1 MLDKETMMR
10 RNANNVTW
18 VKQHRFQVLPNVIL
32 AMLEHLAKRKVFV
45 QHARMVFI
53 KATKAKQNA
62 LNAHWENHTSMTKQC
77 VVLATKVH
85 LVVAVVIVRST
96 HLDLTK
102 TAKEQQ
108 HAILLFHA
116 HLKKYPMTN
125 APDVNCHRGVPA
137 KWANI

>member
-1 MLDKETMMR
+1 MILPS
-10 RNANNVTW
+10 ANNVNW
-18 VKQHRFQVLPNVIL
+18 AKQPLKVPLNVIL

-62 LNAHWENHTSMTKQC
+62 LNAHWENHTSMPKQC

-85 LVVAVVIVRST
+85 LVVAVVIVRSA
-96 HLDLTK
+96 HLGLTK
-102 TAKEQQ
+102 TAKEKQ
-108 HAILLFHA
+108 HAILVLHA
-116 HLKKYPMTN
+116 HPEKYPTTN
-125 APDVNCHRGVPA
+125 VPGVNCHHGVPA